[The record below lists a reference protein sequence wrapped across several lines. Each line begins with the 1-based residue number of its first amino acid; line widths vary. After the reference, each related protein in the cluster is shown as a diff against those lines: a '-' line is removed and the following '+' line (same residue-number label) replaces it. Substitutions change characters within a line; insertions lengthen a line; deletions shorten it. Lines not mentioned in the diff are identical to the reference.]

1 MLLSEFSRLRPTM
14 AIKYA
19 EEGVPAWRPIGRVPQ
34 LYINYVFHVISSA
47 LNGVVIR
54 LQLDFI
60 HFDKRHVCK
69 TNVLSY
75 IITSTFDITLTT
87 QKPVNI
93 ERDWLRHHAESWY
106 SELLVYTM

>member
-1 MLLSEFSRLRPTM
+1 
-14 AIKYA
+14 
-19 EEGVPAWRPIGRVPQ
+19 
-34 LYINYVFHVISSA
+34 
-47 LNGVVIR
+47 
-54 LQLDFI
+54 
-60 HFDKRHVCK
+60 VCK